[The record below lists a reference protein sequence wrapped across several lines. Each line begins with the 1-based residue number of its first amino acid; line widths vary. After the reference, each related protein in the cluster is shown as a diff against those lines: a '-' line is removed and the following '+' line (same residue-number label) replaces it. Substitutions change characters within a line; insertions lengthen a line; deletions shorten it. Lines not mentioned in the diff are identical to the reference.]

1 MKTDSPMMFI
11 LVNFGKDNYTFYKY
25 EFNTRLKSLYTA
37 YLITAR
43 KSHCNKLKSPRE
55 WIDDVKN
62 ENGLMSFTE
71 IGLRL
76 NISKF
81 TARTRYLRGIVKL
94 RELILNNPKY
104 ELLRIYF
111 N

>member
-1 MKTDSPMMFI
+1 MKTNSPLMFI
-11 LVNFGKDNYTFYKY
+11 LVNFGKDDYTFYKY

-37 YLITAR
+37 YLITNR
-43 KSHCNKLKSPRE
+43 KANCKLKSPRE
-55 WIDDVKN
+55 WIEDVKS

-81 TARTRYLRGIVKL
+81 TARTRYLRGIIKL